1 VDRFR
6 IQFVGKVRSI
16 MRSCLGTGSRR
27 LRLAAVSATFVTSAG
42 CSTPP
47 PEVAWT
53 AKPRVEWSD
62 ITTQPVADLNN
73 SFQVLTS
80 RPTVGLFPA
89 NMSVTRVSLESAE
102 DEKPSTEPRLY
113 ADPRN
118 EFLQWNTAFDDQMA
132 VSEVFPIDQRDLGG
146 GEADPIQIL
155 AAFRALRAR
164 IGLIYA
170 VNELSETESEMF
182 GALFDNA
189 EAEPIA
195 AIHAQAVSLES
206 PEEAEKRDKP
216 ADLWKTDSRALV
228 RAKFAKLVHACIREL
243 IRKDQ
248 PAVIETPTGWVP
260 AGPVRPVEW
269 PPRHLRSKR

>member
-1 VDRFR
+1 
-6 IQFVGKVRSI
+6 
-16 MRSCLGTGSRR
+16 
-27 LRLAAVSATFVTSAG
+27 
-42 CSTPP
+42 
-47 PEVAWT
+47 
-53 AKPRVEWSD
+53 VEWSD
-62 ITTQPVADLNN
+62 ITTRPVSGLNN
-73 SFQVLTS
+73 SFQVLTTQS
-80 RPTVGLFPA
+80 TVGLFPA
-89 NMSVTRVSLESAE
+89 NMSVTRVSLEP
-102 DEKPSTEPRLY
+102 DEEQEPTSEPRLY

-146 GEADPIQIL
+146 GEADPVQIL
-155 AAFRALRAR
+155 AAFRALHAR

-170 VNELSETESEMF
+170 VNELGETESEMF

-195 AIHAQAVSLES
+195 AIHAQAVSVEPS
-206 PEEAEKRDKP
+206 EENEKKDAT

-228 RAKFAKLVHACIREL
+228 RAKFAKLVHACIRKL

-248 PAVIETPTGWVP
+248 PAVIETPTGWIP